1 MRSTERTG
9 YRKLIEHD
17 LDLAIHLANRVRSHP
32 MLELDAHGLS
42 IVCFH
47 HVGSDALQ
55 SELARRIQLGGES
68 FITTTAIGGRTVLRA
83 CFVNPLT
90 SIKDVDALVDLI
102 VETARDVT
110 SNTSA
115 M

>member
-1 MRSTERTG
+1 
-9 YRKLIEHD
+9 
-17 LDLAIHLANRVRSHP
+17 
-32 MLELDAHGLS
+32 
-42 IVCFH
+42 
-47 HVGSDALQ
+47 LQ

-68 FITTTAIGGRTVLRA
+68 FITTTAIGGCTVLRA

-115 M
+115 TLLTLSDR